1 MISGKERCML
11 LILVIC
17 CCMSCLA
24 QGETGAVL
32 TEQESTWEAG
42 GTIIYSG
49 RFELE
54 EALTGAVWKAEL
66 KTNTPENQ
74 GEVLFTRINGDSVR
88 VRKRSDTMN
97 QDTISG
103 ENTFEITWFLPS
115 LITNLNS
122 AEVIFRLES
131 AEGETLCTVSSHT
144 GTATSNSADQGIILL
159 NQTNEIVRILLIA
172 VGAVWVPAAALAVY
186 HRQKRKSRTSD
197 EA

>member
-1 MISGKERCML
+1 MISLKERCML

-17 CCMSCLA
+17 CCLSCFA
-24 QGETGAVL
+24 QGESGAVL
-32 TEQESTWEAG
+32 TEQESAWEAG
-42 GTIIYSG
+42 GTIVYSG

-54 EALTGAVWKAEL
+54 EALEGAVWKAEL
-66 KTNTPENQ
+66 KTDAPDNQ

-97 QDTISG
+97 QDAHSG

-131 AEGETLCTVSSHT
+131 PEGKTLCTASSHT
-144 GTATSNSADQGIILL
+144 GASSANSTDQGIMLL
-159 NQTNEIVRILLIA
+159 NKTNEIIRILLIA
-172 VGAVWVPAAALAVY
+172 VGVIWVAAAVLAICR
-186 HRQKRKSRTSD
+186 RQKRKSRVSD
-197 EA
+197 